1 MDTVLCGSLM
11 SCFVVISLKPELI
24 KVTHKHCY
32 PDTGDVGIGKLAVG
46 SSPSSLCVILLCMWI
61 ALLFALLVR
70 PHICLQ
76 NMVPFFGPFA
86 VDLHNRCLI
95 GKLSSG

>member
-32 PDTGDVGIGKLAVG
+32 PDRGDVRIGKLAVG
-46 SSPSSLCVILLCMWI
+46 SSPSSFL
-61 ALLFALLVR
+61 
-70 PHICLQ
+70 
-76 NMVPFFGPFA
+76 A
-86 VDLHNRCLI
+86 VV
-95 GKLSSG
+95 